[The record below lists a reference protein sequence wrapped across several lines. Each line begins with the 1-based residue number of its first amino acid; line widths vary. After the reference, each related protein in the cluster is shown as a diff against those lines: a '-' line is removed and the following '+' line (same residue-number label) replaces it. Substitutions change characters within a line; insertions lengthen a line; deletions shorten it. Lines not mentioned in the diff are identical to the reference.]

1 MGDSTDDAELLAA
14 WRDGDRSAGDEL
26 VRRHVDAVRR
36 FATAYSPAD
45 AEELTQHT
53 FAACVEGRDR
63 IRDGTS
69 VRAYLLGTARRLL
82 MKSWDAKQKRA
93 VTTPSRIGLAAPG
106 TTPTQ
111 RLRRQDERRLFAE
124 ALASLAEEF
133 RDTLQRFYLDEQPI
147 KQIADELGVA
157 VGTVKSRLSRGRE
170 QLRRQIA
177 ALAAP
182 ADQRDSLITHLD
194 DDDDSS

>member
-1 MGDSTDDAELLAA
+1 MADATDDAELLAA

-36 FATAYSPAD
+36 FATAYSPQD
-45 AEELTQHT
+45 AEELTQRT

-82 MKSWDAKQKRA
+82 MKSWDAKKKRA
-93 VTTPSRIGLAAPG
+93 VTTPSRIGLASPG

-111 RLRRQDERRLFAE
+111 RLRREDERRLFGQ
-124 ALASLAEEF
+124 ALANLAEEF
-133 RDTLQRFYLDEQPI
+133 RETVQRFYLDEQPI
-147 KQIADELGVA
+147 KEIADELGIA

-170 QLRRQIA
+170 QLRQQIL

-182 ADQRDSLITHLD
+182 DDQRNSLITTID
-194 DDDDSS
+194 EDESS